1 MTTLAQDKDIA
12 AILREFRGNPQ
23 EASALAEFLGFEPL
37 PNPQDQLAG
46 VSGGAKLGRAGG
58 RLLTIL
64 NSMIKLGRPWNPDQA
79 QLTS

>member
-37 PNPQDQLAG
+37 PNQL
-46 VSGGAKLGRAGG
+46 
-58 RLLTIL
+58 
-64 NSMIKLGRPWNPDQA
+64 PWVR
-79 QLTS
+79 SER